1 MLKNTLIAMMLLS
14 SISMADEAVNDKTW
28 FMEFGYQ
35 TSIQKIKS
43 GFESTYTD
51 NGGRGLFSEGLTD
64 NLYVEMGKSFQLKDK
79 YSLAP
84 SIGFTQATL
93 LGDDYHNDAI
103 TLELPLF
110 YKTQLWNRQVL
121 VGPSA
126 KFVFYPAMYYNDKE
140 GQVDMG
146 SQSAFAYGIQS
157 LWGSGDT
164 KFSLGLENLTSAN
177 YSATQFNGTTK
188 LDAYVDMNGLYLNMG
203 MHIGF

>member
-1 MLKNTLIAMMLLS
+1 MLKNTLIGMMVLS
-14 SISMADEAVNDKTW
+14 SISMADEAVNDKNW

-35 TSIQKIKS
+35 TSIERMKS

-51 NGGRGLFSEGLTD
+51 NSGSGLFREGLTD
-64 NLYVEMGKSFQLKDK
+64 NLYLEIGKSFQLNDE

-110 YKTQLWNRQVL
+110 YKTQLWNKQVL
-121 VGPSA
+121 VGPSV
-126 KFVFYPAMYYNDKE
+126 KFVLYPAMYYNDNE

-188 LDAYVDMNGLYLNMG
+188 LDAYADMNGLYLNMG
-203 MHIGF
+203 IHIGF